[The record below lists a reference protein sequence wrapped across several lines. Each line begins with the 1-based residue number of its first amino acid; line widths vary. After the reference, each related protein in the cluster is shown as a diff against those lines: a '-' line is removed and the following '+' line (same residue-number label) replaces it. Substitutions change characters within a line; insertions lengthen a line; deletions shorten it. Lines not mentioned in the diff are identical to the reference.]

1 MVLLA
6 SAFDQSK
13 FLNAGDLD
21 GGERKFRI
29 KGATAEDVGGEQ
41 KLVVWFT
48 NDKKGLVLN
57 KTNNRVLRTAFGND
71 TADWKDQIII
81 VFSMMVSMRGQM
93 VPGLRV
99 RIPPPRQASTK
110 PTSTTFMS
118 RGQQTQPLGSN
129 GPVAAKPSSKRSANK
144 KKPQARD
151 ELDEVIE
158 SQPPPQDSGDD
169 ELNDNIDL

>member
-6 SAFDQSK
+6 SEFDQSK

-29 KGATAEDVGGEQ
+29 KSATAEDVGGEQ
-41 KLVVWFT
+41 KLVAWFT

-57 KTNNRVLRTAFGND
+57 KTNNRVLRAAFGND

-99 RIPPPRQASTK
+99 RIPPPKQTGTTTAATK
-110 PTSTTFMS
+110 PPKLSGN
-118 RGQQTQPLGSN
+118 GQT
-129 GPVAAKPSSKRSANK
+129 AAVKPKVKEDDIIESPPAQSLS
-144 KKPQARD
+144 D
-151 ELDEVIE
+151 EFNDEV
-158 SQPPPQDSGDD
+158 DF
-169 ELNDNIDL
+169 